1 MYTVAEHTF
10 TDGERM
16 FNEAECMFTI
26 GECKLHGRPVS
37 VLSLLT

>member
-1 MYTVAEHTF
+1 MFTVAEHTF

-16 FNEAECMFTI
+16 FNDAECMFTI

>member
-16 FNEAECMFTI
+16 FNDAECMFTI

>member
-1 MYTVAEHTF
+1 MFTVAEHTF

-16 FNEAECMFTI
+16 FNDAECMFTI
-26 GECKLHGRPVS
+26 GECKLHGRSVS

>member
-1 MYTVAEHTF
+1 MFTVAEHTF

-16 FNEAECMFTI
+16 FNDAECMFTI
-26 GECKLHGRPVS
+26 GECKLYGRPVS